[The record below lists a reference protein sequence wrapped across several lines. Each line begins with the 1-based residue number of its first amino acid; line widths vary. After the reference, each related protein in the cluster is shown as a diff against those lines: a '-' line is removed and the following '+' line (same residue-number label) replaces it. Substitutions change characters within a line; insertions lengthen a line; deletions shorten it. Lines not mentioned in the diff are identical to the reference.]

1 MEPEITPEQRN
12 QLLSWAEQRDTL
24 LLELSQLRTEKAD
37 LTTKNRELSESNT
50 DLETRANQVIGR
62 IEELDKKEAE
72 QEGIVSSDIAA
83 IKIEKAALEGDA
95 ANLRREIIT
104 LQTSKNLLTES
115 IASATD
121 IYEKVFNRAKVL
133 DEVVD
138 HVTRV
143 SGQNI
148 RDIEMLLGSVK
159 GSIQEV
165 IDVNAEN
172 VEKTN
177 RVIVEL
183 PRIFF
188 DVQRFT
194 PIKRPVNL

>member
-1 MEPEITPEQRN
+1 MPQDNSPEQN
-12 QLLSWAEQRDTL
+12 AQLSTWAGQRDAI
-24 LLELSQLRTEKAD
+24 LSAIAVLRTEEESLARSNK
-37 LTTKNRELSESNT
+37 ELVASNT
-50 DLETRANQVIGR
+50 DLETRANQLIGR
-62 IEELDKKEAE
+62 IEELVKKE
-72 QEGIVSSDIAA
+72 QELATMTSSEVAA
-83 IKIEKAALEGDA
+83 IKIEKAALEGDT

-104 LQTSKNLLTES
+104 LQTSKNLLNDT
-115 IASATD
+115 IVSATD

-148 RDIEMLLGSVK
+148 RDIELLLAAVK
-159 GSIQEV
+159 SGVQQV
-165 IDVNAEN
+165 IDVNTEN
-172 VEKTN
+172 VDKTN
-177 RVIVEL
+177 RVITEL

-194 PIKRPVNL
+194 PVKRPVKI